1 MTSALIS
8 SMSALSL
15 DAPSVQTTPQ
25 NLNTAVRNNKPKAKK
40 HNKYRSNSHIPHVSL
55 QSDAS
60 LSAIEVSNNASPPQ
74 QQQHNLPR
82 NSKPRHPVAVK
93 PWAMFANLH
102 DNVQNLLNESNLNFT
117 FCNID
122 NESNILE
129 NRNTNIM
136 GRFKCTNKRCSK
148 RWFSS
153 VVPITIR
160 YYANRQYNARVYKQ
174 RCKRCDSLG
183 EIQPDDSYA
192 ERVVYWLKTWSG
204 VPMERIIY
212 SHAPTKGPHEKSLDR
227 TDYWLREWWRTKILE
242 DDIVLDE
249 DTSCI

>member
-1 MTSALIS
+1 MASALVA
-8 SMSALSL
+8 SMGALSL

-40 HNKYRSNSHIPHVSL
+40 RNKYRPNSHIPHVPL
-55 QSDAS
+55 QSDAF

-82 NSKPRHPVAVK
+82 NSKPKPPVAVK
-93 PWAMFANLH
+93 PWAMFPNLH
-102 DNVQNLLNESNLNFT
+102 DNVQNLLKESNLNFS

-122 NESNILE
+122 NESNMLE
-129 NRNTNIM
+129 DRNTNIM
-136 GRFKCTNKRCSK
+136 GRFKCTNKRCSSK
-148 RWFSS
+148 GWSS
-153 VVPITIR
+153 NVIPITIR

-192 ERVVYWLKTWSG
+192 KRVVYWLKTWSG
-204 VPMERIIY
+204 VPMKRIVY
-212 SHAPTKGPHEKSLDR
+212 SGALTKGPHEKSLCEGCKVGICVQGIGLI
-227 TDYWLREWWRTKILE
+227 TG
-242 DDIVLDE
+242 
-249 DTSCI
+249 